1 MTLKTRLILIVAA
14 ILLGLSLAS
23 CSPPAS
29 RSVHADTATPIKEA
43 TLAKASTATPL
54 PPADTAT
61 SLPPTETPLPAD
73 TATSLPPTPLPTAKV
88 VAKYLNLRAGPGT
101 SYPIVTM
108 LKEGDVVTVLG
119 RTPDNLW
126 IAVKVSGTVSG
137 WCSAQ
142 SKYVSLGIAVNR
154 LAVVPSPDQPQ
165 AAVVA
170 AATLPAGAESLP
182 TQPLPTQALPTQ
194 APTREPTIAPPP
206 AASDQEFILYFYFG
220 AEGCPYSRQMAPFV
234 EQFYQ
239 RYGRHGSSESGVLGL
254 ILGRGLG
261 APLMLP
267 PLQGTV
273 QWDIIGVPVG
283 WWGGDPAAF
292 RSATGVTFP
301 FGDDPGLGVDTG
313 RIPVVV
319 FYNRQ
324 TGVYR
329 TATVGFV
336 SYTTLVNQ
344 ATTFSRGT
352 DIGAS
357 AGSS

>member
-1 MTLKTRLILIVAA
+1 MTLKTRLIVIVGAV
-14 ILLGLSLAS
+14 LLGLSLAS

-29 RSVHADTATPIKEA
+29 RSVHADTATPIKEV
-43 TLAKASTATPL
+43 TLAKATSATPL
-54 PPADTAT
+54 PPTDTAT
-61 SLPPTETPLPAD
+61 SLPPTETPLPTD
-73 TATSLPPTPLPTAKV
+73 TPTSPPPTPLPIAKV

-108 LKEGDVVTVLG
+108 LKEGDVLTVLG

-126 IAVKVSGTVSG
+126 IAVKVSDTVSG
-137 WCSAQ
+137 WTSAQ
-142 SKYVSLGIAVNR
+142 SKYVSLPVAVNR
-154 LAVVPSPDQPQ
+154 LAVVPSPSQPK
-165 AAVVA
+165 AAVVTA
-170 AATLPAGAESLP
+170 AIGTESLP
-182 TQPLPTQALPTQ
+182 TQPLPTKALPTQ
-194 APTREPTIAPPP
+194 AATQAPTVAPSP
-206 AASDQEFILYFYFG
+206 ADSGQEFILYFYFG

-239 RYGRHGSSESGVLGL
+239 RYGRHGSSGGGALGL
-254 ILGRGLG
+254 ILGAGLE
-261 APLMLP
+261 APLVLP

-273 QWDIIGVPVG
+273 QWDVIGVPVG

-301 FGDDPGLGVDTG
+301 FGEDPGLGVDTG